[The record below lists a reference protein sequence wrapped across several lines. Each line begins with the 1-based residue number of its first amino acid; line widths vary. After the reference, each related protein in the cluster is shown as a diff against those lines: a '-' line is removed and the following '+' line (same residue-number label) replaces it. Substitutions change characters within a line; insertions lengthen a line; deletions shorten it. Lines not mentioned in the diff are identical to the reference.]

1 MKTELK
7 DHFLFKNRYRM
18 LAVPVPPTSPTINNR
33 RLILLNLMLG
43 LLIVAFF
50 TTGLW
55 VSRSAATE
63 TITALPGQWWDR
75 WLQGQLGSDIGSGLA
90 EKSPWIAAR
99 AGGILIYLL
108 AFVSVTL
115 GLLSSLKWLG
125 QIMHPARLM
134 YLHRLVALL
143 MLVFTV
149 VHVGGLLLDS
159 YLKMNLIEVLVPFT
173 TSYQPLWTSLGILAL
188 YAAIIIVVSAYLAGR
203 LGYRL
208 WHGLHFLSYGLFGM
222 GFLHGLM
229 AGTDSAAGW
238 MQLVYMLTGFVV
250 VTLGGVRFFNRS
262 AWARNKK
269 QAQS

>member
-7 DHFLFKNRYRM
+7 NHFLFKNRYRV
-18 LAVPVPPTSPTINNR
+18 LAVAAPTSAAAPSKG
-33 RLILLNLMLG
+33 RLIFLNVTIG
-43 LLIVAFF
+43 LLMVAFF
-50 TTGLW
+50 TTGFW
-55 VSRSAATE
+55 VSHSVASDAMTV
-63 TITALPGQWWDR
+63 LPGHWWNR
-75 WLQGQLGSDIGSGLA
+75 WLQVQFGADLGSGLA

-108 AFVSVTL
+108 AFVSITL

-125 QIMHPARLM
+125 QVLHPARLM

-159 YLKMNLIEVLVPFT
+159 YLKMNLFEVLVPFT
-173 TSYQPLWTSLGILAL
+173 AGYRPLWTGLGTVAL

-208 WHGLHFLSYGLFGM
+208 WHSLHYLSYALFGI
-222 GFLHGLM
+222 GFLHGVM
-229 AGTDSAAGW
+229 AGTDSAERW

-250 VTLGGVRFFNRS
+250 VTLSGVRFFNQTAWTRS
-262 AWARNKK
+262 KK
-269 QAQS
+269 ST